1 MLEYHH
7 LIIWK
12 NLAHWWP
19 EIQQPISGHD
29 KSSSRDFGDSLQL
42 NNWVLDS
49 GVTCHMTPEV
59 SDFIQ
64 GSLENTDKNIELA
77 DRHHVKVKL
86 KVQV

>member
-1 MLEYHH
+1 MALV
-7 LIIWK
+7 
-12 NLAHWWP
+12 
-19 EIQQPISGHD
+19 SGND
-29 KSSSRDFGDSLQL
+29 QCPSGNFGDSLQL